1 MAVADSVTVAKAA
14 MRVVNHVAMTVATVG
29 ARRKCVAKT
38 KMQPTRKRSLREILK
53 ATQTI

>member
-1 MAVADSVTVAKAA
+1 MAVADSVTVAEAA
-14 MRVVNHVAMTVATVG
+14 MRVVNHVAMTVATVA